1 MGERKISNAE
11 KTLFTQHIMDDLHK
25 RHLNIY
31 GKHAHT
37 EKALCIVQVI
47 NYIVENISEE
57 ITLEDLEKTCGK
69 SRFDICRMFN
79 LFYNVTPIKWMWRV
93 RLALAKEF
101 ILLAPE
107 WSLTDISYACGF
119 SSLPHF
125 SRSFS
130 KTYNETPLKLKQYV
144 MRSIRQEAKKES
156 SEYDFI
162 FGMQRND
169 FSRNMLINNINT
181 L

>member
-1 MGERKISNAE
+1 
-11 KTLFTQHIMDDLHK
+11 
-25 RHLNIY
+25 
-31 GKHAHT
+31 
-37 EKALCIVQVI
+37 
-47 NYIVENISEE
+47 
-57 ITLEDLEKTCGK
+57 
-69 SRFDICRMFN
+69 
-79 LFYNVTPIKWMWRV
+79 MWRV

-101 ILLAPE
+101 IHLAPE

-130 KTYNETPLKLKQYV
+130 KTYNETPLKFKQYV
-144 MRSIRQEAKKES
+144 MKSTRQKATKES

-162 FGMQRND
+162 FGVQRND
-169 FSRNMLINNINT
+169 FSRSMLLNNINS

>member
-1 MGERKISNAE
+1 MWKLNLTNVEQDG
-11 KTLFTQHIMDDLHK
+11 FTQKIIGDLHR
-25 RHLNIY
+25 RHFEIY
-31 GKHAHT
+31 GKHAHSDKT
-37 EKALCIVQVI
+37 LCIVKVI
-47 NYIVENISEE
+47 NHIVENISED
-57 ITLEDLEKTCGK
+57 ITLNDLEKICGK
-69 SRFDICRMFN
+69 TRFDICRMFN

-101 ILLAPE
+101 IHLAPD

-130 KTYNETPLKLKQYV
+130 KTYNETPLKFKQCV
-144 MRSIRQEAKKES
+144 IKSTRTEIKKES

-162 FGMQRND
+162 FGIQRNG
-169 FSRNMLINNINT
+169 FSRSMLINNISS

>member
-1 MGERKISNAE
+1 MWEIKTSNTE
-11 KTLFTQHIMDDLHK
+11 NTLFTQRIMDDLYR
-25 RHLNIY
+25 RHFEIY

-37 EKALCIVQVI
+37 EKALCIVKVI
-47 NYIVENISEE
+47 NHIVDNISEE
-57 ITLEDLEKTCGK
+57 ITLEDLEKICGK
-69 SRFDICRMFN
+69 TRFDICRMFN

-101 ILLAPE
+101 IHLAPE

-130 KTYNETPLKLKQYV
+130 KTYNETPLKFKQYT
-144 MRSIRQEAKKES
+144 MKSTRQKAKKES

-169 FSRNMLINNINT
+169 FSRDVLLNNINS

>member
-1 MGERKISNAE
+1 MWDVKISNAE
-11 KTLFTQHIMDDLHK
+11 KTLFTQKIMDDLDT
-25 RHLNIY
+25 RHFQIY

-37 EKALCIVQVI
+37 EKALCIVTVI

-57 ITLEDLEKTCGK
+57 ITLEDLEKICGK
-69 SRFDICRMFN
+69 TRFDICRVFN
-79 LFYNVTPIKWMWRV
+79 LFYEVTPIKWMWKV

-101 ILLAPE
+101 INLAPE

-130 KTYNETPLKLKQYV
+130 KAYNETPLRFKQDV
-144 MRSIRQEAKKES
+144 MKSIGQKVKKES

-162 FGMQRND
+162 FGIQRNG
-169 FSRNMLINNINT
+169 FSRNMLLNNINS

>member
-1 MGERKISNAE
+1 MSN
-11 KTLFTQHIMDDLHK
+11 
-25 RHLNIY
+25 
-31 GKHAHT
+31 
-37 EKALCIVQVI
+37 VQPVLQR
-47 NYIVENISEE
+47 NA
-57 ITLEDLEKTCGK
+57 D
-69 SRFDICRMFN
+69 
-79 LFYNVTPIKWMWRV
+79 KWMWRV

-101 ILLAPE
+101 IHLAPE

-130 KTYNETPLKLKQYV
+130 KTYNETPLKFKQYV
-144 MRSIRQEAKKES
+144 MKSTRQKATKES

-162 FGMQRND
+162 FGVQRND
-169 FSRNMLINNINT
+169 FSRSMLLNNINS

>member
-1 MGERKISNAE
+1 MWERKISNAE
-11 KTLFTQHIMDDLHK
+11 KSLFTQQIMDDLNK
-25 RHLNIY
+25 RHFEIY

-37 EKALCIVQVI
+37 DKTLCIAKVI
-47 NYIVENISEE
+47 NYMVENISEE
-57 ITLEDLEKTCGK
+57 ITLNDLEKICGK

-79 LFYNVTPIKWMWRV
+79 LFYNVTPIKWMWKV

-101 ILLAPE
+101 IQLAPE

-130 KTYNETPLKLKQYV
+130 KTYNETPLKLKQCI
-144 MRSIRQEAKKES
+144 MKLTRQESKKES
-156 SEYDFI
+156 SEYDCI
-162 FGMQRND
+162 FGLQRNN
-169 FSRNMLINNINT
+169 FSRNMLINNINS

>member
-1 MGERKISNAE
+1 MWERKISDAE
-11 KTLFTQHIMDDLHK
+11 KTLFTQHIMDDLYK
-25 RHLNIY
+25 RHFDIY
-31 GKHAHT
+31 GKHAHM
-37 EKALCIVQVI
+37 EKALCIVNVI
-47 NYIVENISEE
+47 NHIVENISEE
-57 ITLEDLEKTCGK
+57 ITLEDLEQICGK

-79 LFYNVTPIKWMWRV
+79 LFYNVTPIKWMWSV

-101 ILLAPE
+101 IHLAPE

-130 KTYNETPLKLKQYV
+130 KTYNETPLKLKQCV
-144 MRSIRQEAKKES
+144 MKSTRPEAKKES

-162 FGMQRND
+162 FGIQRNG
-169 FSRNMLINNINT
+169 FSRTMLINNINS

>member
-1 MGERKISNAE
+1 MWEIKISNAE
-11 KTLFTQHIMDDLHK
+11 KNGFTQKIMDDLYK
-25 RHLNIY
+25 RHFEIY

-37 EKALCIVQVI
+37 EKALCMVNAI
-47 NYIVENISEE
+47 NYILENISEE
-57 ITLEDLEKTCGK
+57 ITLEDLEKICGK
-69 SRFDICRMFN
+69 TRFDICRMFN
-79 LFYNVTPIKWMWRV
+79 LFYNVTAIKWMWKV

-101 ILLAPE
+101 IHLAPD

-130 KTYNETPLKLKQYV
+130 KTYNETPLKFKQYV
-144 MRSIRQEAKKES
+144 MKSVRQEAKKES

-162 FGMQRND
+162 FGMQRIG
-169 FSRNMLINNINT
+169 FSRNMLINNINSI
-181 L
+181 

>member
-1 MGERKISNAE
+1 MWERKITYAE
-11 KTLFTQHIMDDLHK
+11 QSLFTQQIMDDLNK
-25 RHLNIY
+25 RHFETY
-31 GKHAHT
+31 GKYAHT
-37 EKALCIVQVI
+37 DKTLCIVRVI
-47 NYIVENISEE
+47 NHMVENISEE
-57 ITLEDLEKTCGK
+57 ITLEDLEKVCGK

-79 LFYNVTPIKWMWRV
+79 LFYNVTPIKWMWKV

-130 KTYNETPLKLKQYV
+130 KTYNETPLKLKQCI
-144 MRSIRQEAKKES
+144 MKSTRQDPRKEAC
-156 SEYDFI
+156 EYDFI
-162 FGMQRND
+162 FGIQRND
-169 FSRNMLINNINT
+169 FSRNMLINNINS